1 MRVIA
6 GQYKGRRLYPV
17 RDRRV
22 RPATDRVKETIFN
35 VLATRLDLSGAA
47 VLDLFAGTGSL
58 GIEALSRGAR
68 RAVFVEIARS
78 AVQIIE
84 RNLQALSAKS
94 CSAVV
99 QMDAMKYIREAGEQF
114 DLVFADPP
122 YAFESTHQLPALIYE
137 RHLASSRGFLLIEHR
152 DTVSFPR
159 NTAYRVSLT
168 KKFAGTVVTFFQSA
182 TST

>member
-6 GQYKGRRLYPV
+6 GQYKGRRLYSV

-35 VLATRLDLSGAA
+35 VLATRLELSGAA

-58 GIEALSRGAR
+58 GIEALSRGAH
-68 RAVFVEIARS
+68 RAVFVEAARP

-84 RNLQALSAKS
+84 RNLKALSAKS

-99 QMDAMKYIREAGEQF
+99 QMDAMKYIRETREQF
-114 DLVFADPP
+114 DVVFADPP
-122 YAFESTHQLPALIYE
+122 YAFEFTDQLPTLIYE
-137 RHLASSRGFLLIEHR
+137 RHLTSSGGFLLIEHR
-152 DTVSFPR
+152 DTVRFPSS
-159 NTAYRVSLT
+159 TAYGVSLT